1 VPIAV
6 RRSGIGG
13 SEHVPIWPP
22 SRRGRRPP
30 HGARP
35 EYARRSKLSQR
46 AKRAGEAKV
55 LLDSSWNWQ
64 LTLPVC
70 VAKFPIAARHLCE
83 DDVMFSHIRLVPALY
98 RTTGGVV
105 AALVLAACSGG
116 SAAPESSSA
125 PLPTVPEPSTT
136 AVASTVVSTVA
147 PSTIAS
153 TVVPTTAVP
162 ARPSSRFTGLNVDD
176 AQVIDEIA
184 PLIDSYV
191 DRLWITPGS
200 QNPFWYSWETA
211 WAPVAASVVQDV
223 LVAGPA
229 NVWYHGEPSPAQGLD
244 LRGAMWVLSANSM
257 FTTEEGEDG
266 FWQLVNDKGFT
277 FRAVNVAAYL
287 GSESLVD
294 VPVVERQQGTPIRV
308 LWPLVTEVK
317 MEYDGLD
324 TAVWRH
330 FVIEVERD
338 VDGSWKLFR
347 EQDWDSSLTMW
358 VPVDE
363 SDPYI
368 VDGKVVTALPMERTR

>member
-1 VPIAV
+1 
-6 RRSGIGG
+6 
-13 SEHVPIWPP
+13 
-22 SRRGRRPP
+22 
-30 HGARP
+30 
-35 EYARRSKLSQR
+35 
-46 AKRAGEAKV
+46 
-55 LLDSSWNWQ
+55 
-64 LTLPVC
+64 
-70 VAKFPIAARHLCE
+70 
-83 DDVMFSHIRLVPALY
+83 MFSDTRLVPALY
-98 RTTGGVV
+98 RTAGGVV

-116 SAAPESSSA
+116 AAAPEPSSA
-125 PLPTVPEPSTT
+125 ALPTVTEPSTT
-136 AVASTVVSTVA
+136 AAASTVA
-147 PSTIAS
+147 PSTAAPS
-153 TVVPTTAVP
+153 TVAATVPPADAVP
-162 ARPSSRFTGLNVDD
+162 ARPSSRFTGLSVDD

-211 WAPVAASVVQDV
+211 WEPVAASVVQDV
-223 LVAGPA
+223 FVAGPA
-229 NVWYHGEPSPAQGLD
+229 NIWLDGEPSPAQGLD

-287 GSESLVD
+287 GSEPLVD

-317 MEYDGLD
+317 MQYDGLD

-347 EQDWDSSLTMW
+347 EQDSDSSMTVW
-358 VPVDE
+358 VPVDDY
-363 SDPYI
+363 DPYI
-368 VDGKVVTALPMERTR
+368 VDGQVVTALPGERTR